1 MKGLALQPQ
10 IRFQNVDELSDAIH
24 ERTEVDTPKVEIRK
38 KKRKRLIQV
47 IAIAAVLIAGLT
59 VSGIFYMKR
68 YRKTHLKATT
78 ISVWLSYSGDGSGS
92 EADKAAR
99 SDKEEWFLSV
109 AGNYKT
115 NFSQI
120 TLEIEYIPEGEYA
133 ERMEQAAKEGK
144 LPAVYSAS
152 GLGDT
157 AYQYAGNI
165 DEVYDDLTL
174 ADYYGLE
181 EYHKSGH
188 GNLSIPMGI
197 DVPVAY
203 VRRGEGV
210 DLDTVEVTGF
220 DQLKAESSKGYY
232 ISPKYYSM
240 VINSMGGEYGYQDK
254 LVLDAKAQELVTEMT
269 KSQAAA
275 KDADART
282 AFSEGKCTY
291 YLAGIR
297 DYTAFY
303 GKDEFAGLFAVRP
316 VKTGKISAD
325 YCDIWCMAKD
335 LGEEQRSAAVQL
347 LVGMLNVNGQMAM
360 HGSHFNAL
368 PINKEV
374 FDKYLELRGNM
385 GFLKDTVSQATFR
398 DGDQGAELSETLEM
412 NEAVVVKKE
421 KTIGEWLED

>member
-1 MKGLALQPQ
+1 
-10 IRFQNVDELSDAIH
+10 
-24 ERTEVDTPKVEIRK
+24 
-38 KKRKRLIQV
+38 
-47 IAIAAVLIAGLT
+47 
-59 VSGIFYMKR
+59 
-68 YRKTHLKATT
+68 
-78 ISVWLSYSGDGSGS
+78 
-92 EADKAAR
+92 
-99 SDKEEWFLSV
+99 
-109 AGNYKT
+109 
-115 NFSQI
+115 
-120 TLEIEYIPEGEYA
+120 
-133 ERMEQAAKEGK
+133 
-144 LPAVYSAS
+144 
-152 GLGDT
+152 
-157 AYQYAGNI
+157 
-165 DEVYDDLTL
+165 
-174 ADYYGLE
+174 
-181 EYHKSGH
+181 
-188 GNLSIPMGI
+188 MGI